1 MFLIF
6 IINYKYTKTL
16 NMKAKDIYKDYD
28 VRTQEYMQNVIDCIK
43 QDYKTIPSSW
53 RITID
58 LIAMNFNMLLQA
70 EDDIRERGLI
80 VPDDYGRTIK
90 NPNLQVF
97 NSSQNAITKY
107 LSTFGL
113 TPISK
118 TKLKNFNSD
127 QVNIDSLIND

>member
-1 MFLIF
+1 
-6 IINYKYTKTL
+6 
-16 NMKAKDIYKDYD
+16 MKAKEIYKDYD
-28 VRTQEYMQNVIDCIK
+28 KRTQEYMQNVIDCII

-70 EDDIRERGLI
+70 EDDIRKNGI
-80 VPDDYGRTIK
+80 MVKDDYERIVK

-97 NSSQNAITKY
+97 NTSQNQITKY

>member
-43 QDYKTIPSSW
+43 QDYNIIPSSW

-70 EDDIRERGLI
+70 EDDIRTRGLM
-80 VPDDYGRTIK
+80 VQDDYGRTVK
-90 NPNLQVF
+90 NPNLQAF
-97 NSSQNAITKY
+97 NTSQNQIAKY

>member
-1 MFLIF
+1 
-6 IINYKYTKTL
+6 
-16 NMKAKDIYKDYD
+16 MKAKDIYKDYD

-43 QDYKTIPSSW
+43 QDYNIIPSSW

-70 EDDIRERGLI
+70 EDDIRTRGLM
-80 VPDDYGRTIK
+80 VQDDYGRTVK
-90 NPNLQVF
+90 NPNLQAF
-97 NSSQNAITKY
+97 NTSQNQIAKY

>member
-28 VRTQEYMQNVIDCIK
+28 VRTQEYMQKVIDCIK
-43 QDYKTIPSSW
+43 QDYNIIPSSW

-70 EDDIRERGLI
+70 EDDIRTRGLM
-80 VPDDYGRTIK
+80 VQDDYGRTVK
-90 NPNLQVF
+90 NPNLQAF
-97 NSSQNAITKY
+97 NTSQNQIAKY

-127 QVNIDSLIND
+127 QVNIDNLIND